1 MATQSSVTT
10 AELSSEVSR
19 KEEKQMTAQSL
30 ATTAEL
36 TSEVLAKSNPFEV
49 IRQFNPAQ
57 QKTEMLIQINQILGT
72 SFKEFFQIAAPWIL
86 ELKNNRFKVRPGSK
100 GTQIE
105 VDVPGIPVP
114 IKMYW
119 HEFFDKT
126 FNVTSR
132 HFRQLEKAVEEG
144 TWQEP
149 SLLKEGD
156 RVTIEV
162 EGEDKE
168 GRVVKIHKTAEKV
181 DVQPLAVANE
191 PLGTT
196 YEVITLPFDDVEKV
210 KPAKLTKVTTG
221 QLLLLTDVDGGTE
234 YRYEGGGKIKRTG
247 KPSANAQRK
256 AEEEEAERRREAKLK
271 EKREK
276 EDRAERE
283 KKAEVLRRAEA
294 AVKEEEQMLEEQKR
308 MLKSGTIPAGL
319 IATKRGAIQQRRQTE
334 KSAHGFFAYW
344 DKRKAMKGHAPWCV
358 VNEKDE
364 KEILETCYTEQDA
377 LNSVKQRDDG
387 MDVKEAV
394 AKAASAA

>member
-1 MATQSSVTT
+1 MATQS
-10 AELSSEVSR
+10 
-19 KEEKQMTAQSL
+19 L
-30 ATTAEL
+30 AKTAEL
-36 TSEVLAKSNPFEV
+36 TSEVLAKRNPFDV

-57 QKTEMLIQINQILGT
+57 QKTEMLIQINQLLGR

-100 GTQIE
+100 GVQIE
-105 VDVPGIPVP
+105 VDVPGISLPV
-114 IKMYW
+114 KMYW

-149 SLLKEGD
+149 SPLREGD

-162 EGEDKE
+162 EGKDKR
-168 GRVVKIHKTAEKV
+168 GHVVKVHDTAEKV
-181 DVQPLAVANE
+181 DVQPLPEPNE

-196 YEVITLPFDDVEKV
+196 YGVITLPFDDVEKV
-210 KPAKLTKVTTG
+210 KPTKVTKITAG

-256 AEEEEAERRREAKLK
+256 AEEAETVRRREAKPK
-271 EKREK
+271 ERREK
-276 EDRAERE
+276 AERAGRHQ
-283 KKAEVLRRAEA
+283 KAEVSRKAEA
-294 AVKEEEQMLEEQKR
+294 AVKEEEQTLKEQKR
-308 MLKSGTIPAGL
+308 TLKRGTMPAGPIAAKEGTIP
-319 IATKRGAIQQRRQTE
+319 QRRQTE
-334 KSAHGFFAYW
+334 KSPHGFFAYW
-344 DKRKAMKGHAPWCV
+344 DKRKAIKGHAPWCV

-364 KEILETCYTEQDA
+364 TKIFETCHNEQDA
-377 LNSVKQRDDG
+377 LNSVKRCDDG
-387 MDVKEAV
+387 VAVKEAV